1 MALRPLCFGLRFRDK
16 GRTLRVKASSRDPR
30 RYVVEVERRGQ
41 ETRRRDHPS
50 LETAVQ
56 DFARAW
62 RNRLH

>member
-1 MALRPLCFGLRFRDK
+1 V
-16 GRTLRVKASSRDPR
+16 TSSPRDPR

-41 ETRRRDHPS
+41 ETRRRDHAS